1 MPGGKQVCVRQMA
14 NLLQLDQ
21 MGEARGQGVQIRQAA
36 PDDAAAIASL
46 LRKSFVEF
54 ETLYTSEGFVATVG
68 TPDMVKARIDEGP
81 VWVAEENQAIV
92 GTVSAVL
99 KGDRLYIRGMAVDPT
114 ARGKRIGCKLLDRAE
129 EFAIEKGRSCLFLS
143 TTPFLS
149 RAIKLYKDY
158 GFHHNSEGPDNLFGT
173 PLFTMIKTLNALTLR
188 KTDGSEEA
196 L

>member
-1 MPGGKQVCVRQMA
+1 MA

-21 MGEARGQGVQIRQAA
+21 MREARGQDLQIRQAA

-46 LRKSFVEF
+46 LRKSFREY
-54 ETLYTSEGFVATVG
+54 ETLYTAEGFVATVG

-114 ARGKRIGCKLLDRAE
+114 ARGRRIGCKLLNRAE
-129 EFAIEKGRSCLFLS
+129 EFAIEKGRNCLFLI

-149 RAIKLYKDY
+149 RAIKLYEDY
-158 GFHHNSEGPDNLFGT
+158 GFHRNSEGPDNLFGT
-173 PLFTMIKTLNALTLR
+173 PLFTMIKTSNALTLR
-188 KTDGSEEA
+188 KADVSEEQQGIKD
-196 L
+196 

>member
-1 MPGGKQVCVRQMA
+1 MA

-21 MGEARGQGVQIRQAA
+21 MGKARVPVVQIRQAA

-46 LRKSFVEF
+46 LRKSFVEY
-54 ETLYTSEGFVATVG
+54 ETVYTSEGFVATVG

-99 KGDRLYIRGMAVDPT
+99 KDQGLYIRGMGVDPS
-114 ARGKRIGCKLLDRAE
+114 ARGKRIGRKLLDCAE
-129 EFAIEKGRSCLFLS
+129 EFAVEKRCSRLFLS

-149 RAIKLYKDY
+149 RAIKLYEDY
-158 GFHHNSEGPDNLFGT
+158 GFHRNSEGPDNLYGT
-173 PLFTMIKTLNALTLR
+173 PLFTMIKTLNAPTLR
-188 KTDGSEEA
+188 KTDVSEQQGIKT
-196 L
+196 